1 MRKVSEQVDLLQQVN
16 RETVIGIKE
25 HLYRGFEFDL
35 DSSSDKS
42 QVGDYVIM
50 CEREIRTLGRSR
62 KIKREFSEQQLTNR
76 DRKIDKQSCVRLLR
90 IEKQKTKRD
99 SERFE

>member
-1 MRKVSEQVDLLQQVN
+1 M
-16 RETVIGIKE
+16 IGIKE

-42 QVGDYVIM
+42 QVGDYVIR

-62 KIKREFSEQQLTNR
+62 KIKRE
-76 DRKIDKQSCVRLLR
+76 
-90 IEKQKTKRD
+90 
-99 SERFE
+99 